1 MAGLRAHSWLVVG
14 LQLTFTSA
22 GSLSKSFCAAPVV
35 LTLFESFSRE
45 LIFFQAEGKLF
56 WVKSSVCAFR
66 GAL

>member
-35 LTLFESFSRE
+35 LTLFEFFSRE
-45 LIFFQAEGKLF
+45 LIFFKKKGSF
-56 WVKSSVCAFR
+56 S
-66 GAL
+66 G